1 MDTELAQAIMTIDNE
16 LKGNIHYP
24 QWSFIV
30 EKIKHLDIANGS
42 VWSIVA
48 DADEENEQL
57 RIEIDNL
64 KKQLEAK
71 DEKHTSS

>member
-16 LKGNIHYP
+16 LRGNIHYP
-24 QWSFIV
+24 QWAFIV

-64 KKQLEAK
+64 KKQLEVK